1 MGAKL
6 DRIDDIADPY
16 QVSLTLP
23 QGWLDPLALMNFK
36 VLPPGVDPDSP
47 DFAANPRGSGPYVYA
62 PDVRTDE
69 GRPCVAFKAN
79 PNYEA
84 RPGRAGLP
92 RIDEIHFIAYN
103 FKDDKGPKSDH
114 KQELTAALQDGPGR
128 LDVLLDL
135 SAREAAALAKNAAD
149 LRVRLTGRAA
159 PNRRIYFLAVNNER
173 SQLNN
178 AAFRCALAYAINRDT
193 LLDDDFRASPGQD
206 LHTPLNGPY
215 PVGSW
220 AANPKLVTTH
230 GDKTTLDP
238 CDVELAKAKMRESGV
253 QDATIPLLYPNDD
266 PVVAK
271 AMNDLA
277 AQVKAAIGVTLELK
291 PVSPND
297 LRDLVE
303 RDHNYSLAY
312 YHYDFPDDVYWLGPL
327 LDGDPKD
334 NLLGYNGEK
343 GQLSSMIQDLGRRRD
358 FPEVRDWAYQIHD
371 KFLKEEMPFIPL
383 WQLDPLAAIHAD
395 VDTQSSDPPFDPV
408 LVFSDVER
416 WALRRK

>member
-1 MGAKL
+1 M
-6 DRIDDIADPY
+6 
-16 QVSLTLP
+16 
-23 QGWLDPLALMNFK
+23 
-36 VLPPGVDPDSP
+36 
-47 DFAANPRGSGPYVYA
+47 
-62 PDVRTDE
+62 
-69 GRPCVAFKAN
+69 
-79 PNYEA
+79 
-84 RPGRAGLP
+84 
-92 RIDEIHFIAYN
+92 
-103 FKDDKGPKSDH
+103 
-114 KQELTAALQDGPGR
+114 
-128 LDVLLDL
+128 
-135 SAREAAALAKNAAD
+135 
-149 LRVRLTGRAA
+149 
-159 PNRRIYFLAVNNER
+159 
-173 SQLNN
+173 
-178 AAFRCALAYAINRDT
+178 
-193 LLDDDFRASPGQD
+193 
-206 LHTPLNGPY
+206 
-215 PVGSW
+215 
-220 AANPKLVTTH
+220 
-230 GDKTTLDP
+230 
-238 CDVELAKAKMRESGV
+238 ELAKAKMRESGV